1 MTLPKDVFE
10 GHSTDELGRLLRWA
24 LYDSVRRS
32 QPSARVWRE
41 IKQKI
46 QRRTVSSGG
55 RRYVLGGGFYRPT
68 VIFGAWQCCGSPSLV
83 YIVEQQMSSLR
94 LGWAI

>member
-24 LYDSVRRS
+24 LYDSVGRS
-32 QPSARVWRE
+32 LPPSRVWRE

-46 QRRTVSSGG
+46 QRRTASRGG
-55 RRYVLGGGFYRPT
+55 RRYALGGGFYRPT
-68 VIFGAWQCCGSPSLV
+68 VIFGAWQGCGSPSLV
-83 YIVEQQMSSLR
+83 YIVEQQMSSLC